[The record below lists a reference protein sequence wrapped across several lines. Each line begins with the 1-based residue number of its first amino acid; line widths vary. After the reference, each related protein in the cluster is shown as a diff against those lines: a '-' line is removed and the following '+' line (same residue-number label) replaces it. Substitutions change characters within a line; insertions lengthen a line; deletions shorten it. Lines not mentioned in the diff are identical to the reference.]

1 MNTALTNRT
10 IRRWDEINGIYV
22 EEGALS
28 SGPDDRTDAY
38 ALTNPMDNNPLK
50 NAEMTLEDDYDSIDG
65 IINNGSKKD
74 TEEELRDEQKSIK
87 EKISEHE
94 EKIKSLIREPERK
107 RKTSLCLDKDLC

>member
-22 EEGALS
+22 EERALS
-28 SGPDDRTDAY
+28 SGPDDRIDAY

-74 TEEELRDEQKSIK
+74 TEEELRDEQKSVK

-94 EKIKSLIREPERK
+94 EKIKSLSREPERK
-107 RKTSLCLDKDLC
+107 WKTSLCLDKDMC